1 MSDSMENRRKRLRF
15 RCHHTGM
22 KENNL
27 LLGAF
32 VDRHLA
38 ELSDDDVVWFESLLE
53 GANDLDLFKWITG
66 KEPAPTEYDHPVMR
80 RLVDFRYV
88 S

>member
-1 MSDSMENRRKRLRF
+1 MSESMERRRKRLRF

-32 VDRHLA
+32 VDRHLDQ
-38 ELSDDDVVWFESLLE
+38 LSDDDVAWLE
-53 GANDLDLFKWITG
+53 GLLAEANDIDIYDWITR
-66 KEPAPTEYDHPVMR
+66 KVPVPPHLDHPMMR
-80 RLVDFRYV
+80 MLQEFRFAQ
-88 S
+88 

>member
-1 MSDSMENRRKRLRF
+1 MSESLEIRRKRLHF

-32 VDRHLA
+32 ADRHLA
-38 ELSDDDVVWFESLLE
+38 ELSDSDIAWFEDLLARVDE
-53 GANDLDLFKWITG
+53 IDLLNWITG
-66 KEPAPTEYDHPVMR
+66 KAPAPAEFDHPLMR
-80 RLVDFRYV
+80 RLVEFRYV
-88 S
+88 P

>member
-1 MSDSMENRRKRLRF
+1 MSESMEIRRKRLHF

-32 VDRHLA
+32 ADRHLA
-38 ELSDDDVVWFESLLE
+38 ELSDDEVTWLE
-53 GANDLDLFKWITG
+53 GLLAGVDDIDLYNWITG
-66 KEPAPTEYDHPVMR
+66 KEPAPAEYDHPVMR
-80 RLVDFRYV
+80 RLVEFQYA

>member
-1 MSDSMENRRKRLRF
+1 MSDTQEHRRKRLAF

-32 VDRHLA
+32 IDRHMD
-38 ELSDDDVVWFESLLE
+38 ELSDDDIAWLEHLL
-53 GANDLDLFKWITG
+53 ADRNDVDIFNWITG
-66 KEPAPTEYDHPVMR
+66 KEAAPADLAHPVMD
-80 RLVDFRYV
+80 RLIAFQYTA
-88 S
+88 